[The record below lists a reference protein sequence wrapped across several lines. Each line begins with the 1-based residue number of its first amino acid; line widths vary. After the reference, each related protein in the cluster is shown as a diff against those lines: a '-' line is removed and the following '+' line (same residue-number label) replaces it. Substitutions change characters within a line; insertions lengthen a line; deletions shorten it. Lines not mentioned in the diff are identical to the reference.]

1 MNHAKHAADSEQD
14 KGNLAMMANLAQYRS
29 RPTDG
34 ATWLGSILMVEE
46 IGMFPSSGDIHR
58 PISDPTPLLSH
69 LKNLYG
75 PQALD
80 VDEGHGLTVMFK
92 NWRFRVRVPA
102 SEPAIIINVETRG
115 DSHLMALKTAEL
127 LAQLERF
134 ENDLR

>member
-1 MNHAKHAADSEQD
+1 MNNAKHAANSEQARD
-14 KGNLAMMANLAQYRS
+14 NIALMANLAQYRS
-29 RPTDG
+29 RRSG

-58 PISDPTPLLSH
+58 PISDPSPLLSH
-69 LKNLYG
+69 LKALYG

-115 DSHLMALKTAEL
+115 DSELMALKTAEL

-134 ENDLR
+134 ETT